1 MLKPRNDMERIDRI
15 RKWYYIR
22 KMTMPANETTKAGSH
37 QGNESHRRRRWVINI
52 VLSIALIT
60 AGIAG
65 AAYIGKT
72 APKARK
78 RPPAKMRPLVQVI
91 NVHPAEERIMV
102 PAMGTVIPAREIVL
116 ESRVAG
122 EIVSIHPEFTAGGY
136 LKKGSEVLQIDPQDY
151 ILALTLAQA
160 RVKDAESK
168 LKILEAEAAA
178 AKDEWREINR
188 NRAGKNNEPS
198 PLLIKKPQL
207 MAAQA
212 MLVAE
217 KADVKKAQ
225 LNLARTKIT
234 SPFNAVVR
242 AKHVDIG
249 SQVSGQDQLAELVGT
264 DEYWIQASMPVDRL
278 NWIIIPSKSGEPGS
292 KVRIFYRNGIE
303 LTGTVIKLLGELEA
317 EGRMARVLVEI
328 KDPLGSNLSGKK
340 RPPLLIGEYVRLEI
354 EGRWLQNVYRI
365 PRTTLRDNTSIWLVS
380 SEDKLEIRSVETLWR
395 DAQTVLLTDGL
406 QPDERLIVSDLSK
419 PVDGMPLQVA
429 P

>member
-1 MLKPRNDMERIDRI
+1 
-15 RKWYYIR
+15 
-22 KMTMPANETTKAGSH
+22 MTRPATETTNEGSH
-37 QGNESHRRRRWVINI
+37 QGDVSHHRRRWVINI
-52 VLSIALIT
+52 VLSIALIA

-78 RPPAKMRPLVQVI
+78 RPPVKMLPLVQVI
-91 NVHPAEERIMV
+91 NVHPDEERIQV

-122 EIVSIHPEFTAGGY
+122 EIVSLHPEFAVGGY

-151 ILALTLAQA
+151 RLALTLAKA

-168 LKILEAEAAA
+168 LKILQAEAAA

-188 NRAGKNNEPS
+188 NRAGKNKEPS

-207 MAAQA
+207 TAAQA

-217 KADVKKAQ
+217 KSDVKKAR

-234 SPFNAVVR
+234 APFNAIVR

-264 DEYWIQASMPVDRL
+264 DEYWVQASMPVDRL
-278 NWIIIPSKSGEPGS
+278 NWIIIPRISGEPGS

-303 LTGTVIKLLGELEA
+303 LSGTVIKLLGELEA

-328 KDPLGSNLSGKK
+328 KDPLGLNISEKK
-340 RPPLLIGEYVRLEI
+340 HPPLLIGEYVRMEI
-354 EGRWLQNVYRI
+354 EGRQLEKVYRI
-365 PRTTLRDNTSIWLVS
+365 PRTALRDNTRIWLVS
-380 SEDKLEIRSVETLWR
+380 NDGKLEIRSVETVWR

-406 QPDERLIVSDLSK
+406 QPGEQLIVSDLSK
-419 PVDGMPLQVA
+419 PVRGMPLQVA

>member
-1 MLKPRNDMERIDRI
+1 M
-15 RKWYYIR
+15 
-22 KMTMPANETTKAGSH
+22 TKAAPQKGD
-37 QGNESHRRRRWVINI
+37 GAHRRRRWVLNL
-52 VLSIALIT
+52 VLSIALIA

-65 AAYIGKT
+65 AAYISKT

-78 RPPAKMRPLVQVI
+78 RPPVKILPLVQVI
-91 NVHPAEERIMV
+91 KVHPDEERILV
-102 PAMGTVIPAREIVL
+102 PAMGTVIAAREIVL

-122 EIVSIHPEFTAGGY
+122 EIVSIHPEFTVGGY
-136 LKKGSEVLQIDPQDY
+136 LKKGSEILQIDPQDY
-151 ILALTLAQA
+151 KLALTLAKA

-188 NRAGKNNEPS
+188 NRTGKKINEPS

-207 MAAQA
+207 NAAQA

-217 KADVKKAQ
+217 KADVKMAQ
-225 LNLARTKIT
+225 LNLARTKI
-234 SPFNAVVR
+234 SAPFNAIVR

-249 SQVSGQDQLAELVGT
+249 SQVSGQDRLAELVGT

-278 NWIIIPSKSGEPGS
+278 NWIMIPLNSGESGS

-303 LTGTVIKLLGELEA
+303 LSGTVIKLLGELGA
-317 EGRMARVLVEI
+317 EGRMARVLVEV
-328 KDPLGSNLSGKK
+328 KDPLGFKSSGKK
-340 RPPLLIGEYVRLEI
+340 HPPLLIGEYVRIEI
-354 EGRWLQNVYRI
+354 EGQQLKNVYRI
-365 PRTTLRDNTSIWLVS
+365 PRSALRDNTRIWLVS
-380 SEDKLEIRSVETLWR
+380 NDGKLEIRDVETLWR

-406 QPDERLIVSDLSK
+406 QPAEQLIVSDLSK
-419 PVDGMPLQVA
+419 PVNGMQLQVA